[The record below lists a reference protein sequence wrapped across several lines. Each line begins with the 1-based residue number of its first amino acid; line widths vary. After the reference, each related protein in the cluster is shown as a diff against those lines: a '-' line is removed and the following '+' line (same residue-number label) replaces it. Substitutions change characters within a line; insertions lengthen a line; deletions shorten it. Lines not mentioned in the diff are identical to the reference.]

1 MSILKVN
8 TIQDKGGNTIIS
20 SDGSGVITP
29 SFGTGKI
36 GQVLQA
42 YKTDIM
48 QSTASGYVD
57 IPSLSVNITPS
68 STSSKILVTSFV
80 GGFSHSGRGGGLV
93 LLRDST
99 ISGLADSAS
108 NRNRQSFS
116 GDLYTGDAS
125 GTVEMHF
132 NAQTMYLD
140 SPSTTSQI
148 TYKVQFNGT
157 GANLYINCTEN
168 DGSDGSDTS
177 RGTSHITVMEV
188 LA

>member
-1 MSILKVN
+1 MGIIRLNNQS
-8 TIQDKGGNTIIS
+8 IS
-20 SDGSGVITP
+20 SVTALPSGIA
-29 SFGTGKI
+29 TGKVL
-36 GQVLQA
+36 QVQQA
-42 YKTDIM
+42 YKTDVL
-48 QSTASGYVD
+48 QTTASGVND
-57 IPSLSVNITPS
+57 ISGLSVNITPS
-68 STSSKILVTSFV
+68 STSNKILVTSFV
-80 GGFSHSGRGGGLV
+80 GGFSHSGRGGGLILNRV
-93 LLRDST
+93 
-99 ISGLADSAS
+99 IGGSGTDIGRADVSS
-108 NRNRQSFS
+108 NRYNGSFS

-177 RGTSHITVMEV
+177 RGVSHITVMEI
-188 LA
+188 AS